1 MVTAERV
8 RKARAAPA
16 GWLAVALIAI
26 GWAVAIVAFQ
36 GNWDVGISAAAF
48 WLVAVLF
55 LLAAWELLML
65 IAGRPGI
72 AVLPRNK
79 WIASLQTWL
88 VPAGLV
94 AGLLFGHY
102 LWG

>member
-1 MVTAERV
+1 MR
-8 RKARAAPA
+8 RARAAPA
-16 GWLAVALIAI
+16 GRFAGGLIAV
-26 GWAVAIVAFQ
+26 GWAAAFVLFR
-36 GNWDVGISAAAF
+36 GNWDVVISASAF

-65 IAGRPGI
+65 LAGMPGI
-72 AVLPRNK
+72 AVLPRRK
-79 WIASLQTWL
+79 WMGQLQTWL